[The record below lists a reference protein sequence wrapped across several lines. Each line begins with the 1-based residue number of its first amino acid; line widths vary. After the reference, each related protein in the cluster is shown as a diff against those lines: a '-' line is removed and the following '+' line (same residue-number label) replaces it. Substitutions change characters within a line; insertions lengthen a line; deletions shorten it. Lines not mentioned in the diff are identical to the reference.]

1 MEENGKNRTR
11 QDVQRFQ
18 ESCEQVF
25 LELKKDIIGQDEV
38 IENVVIAMIAGGN
51 VLLEGVPGTGKTRL
65 VRSIGRVFNLPF
77 SRIQFTPDL
86 MPADVTGTNVIERD
100 ERGNSRYRF
109 QPGPV
114 FSNIVLADELN
125 RATPKTQ
132 SALLEA
138 MEEHRV
144 SVAGKDYRMEEPF
157 FVLATQNP
165 IEQEGTYVLPEAQ
178 VDRFMFKLNL
188 AYPSVEGLMDI
199 VRLTQ
204 YSNDEVATSV
214 LSGGELLTMRE
225 ISKGVPATDEVLAYG
240 MRLIAATR
248 ADSEFAGETTKRY
261 IQMGASPRAAQALI
275 RASRVR
281 ALVHGRYNVAL
292 EDIKALAVPVLRHRI
307 KMSFDG
313 VAEHKTTDQLIEAL
327 LEETQPSKK
336 LFMGLRHKSS

>member
-1 MEENGKNRTR
+1 MEENGKDMTR

-25 LELKKDIIGQDEV
+25 LELKKDIIGQDDV

-65 VRSIGRVFNLPF
+65 VRSIGRAFNLPF

-199 VRLTQ
+199 VRLTR

-214 LSGGELLTMRE
+214 LSGEGLLNMRE

-240 MRLIAATR
+240 MRLIAATH

-327 LEETQPSKK
+327 LGEIQPSKK
-336 LFMGLRHKSS
+336 LFMGLRRKSS